1 MFAMSYPEM
10 AALSEAFIATET
22 DARKVVAGLSDE
34 LAAWRAEPGSWSVA
48 ECIEHLATANHVY
61 LAAMRPAAEAA
72 LQSGRRR
79 RRAALPGL
87 LGGWFVRSLEP
98 PVRPRRKLRAPAV
111 IRPKPS
117 PPLHEAMTRF
127 LATHDDARAFMRE
140 FADVDLAGTLF
151 PNPFIRGLRWSLAT
165 GLHVLP
171 AHERRHL
178 WQAWN
183 VRRAAEAATRKV
195 DHA

>member
-1 MFAMSYPEM
+1 MTAMGYPEM
-10 AALSEAFIATET
+10 ASLADAFAATEKDARDVIEGLSE
-22 DARKVVAGLSDE
+22 E

-48 ECIEHLATANHVY
+48 ECIEHLATANRVY

-72 LQSGRRR
+72 LRSGRRR
-79 RRAALPGL
+79 RRPALPGI

-98 PVRPRRKLRAPAV
+98 PVRPRRKLRAPKI
-111 IRPKPS
+111 IRPQPS
-117 PPLHEAMTRF
+117 PPLHEAVARY
-127 LATHDDARAFMRE
+127 LATHDDVRAFMRE
-140 FADVDLAGTLF
+140 YADIDLTGTHF

-165 GLHVLP
+165 GLHVMP

-183 VRRAAEAATRKV
+183 IRRAAERRQ
-195 DHA
+195 

>member
-1 MFAMSYPEM
+1 MTAMGYAEM
-10 AALSEAFIATET
+10 ASLTDAFTATEKDAHDVIEGLSE
-22 DARKVVAGLSDE
+22 E

-48 ECIEHLATANHVY
+48 ECIEHLATANRVY

-72 LQSGRRR
+72 LRSGRRR
-79 RRAALPGL
+79 RRPALPGI

-98 PVRPRRKLRAPAV
+98 PVRPRRKLRAPKV
-111 IRPKPS
+111 IRPQPA
-117 PPLHEAMTRF
+117 PPLHEAVARY

-140 FADVDLAGTLF
+140 YADIDLAGTHF

-183 VRRAAEAATRKV
+183 VRRAAERSQS
-195 DHA
+195 